1 MSSGC
6 FCIFDLFSRCC
17 FFLMCCSE
25 LSKATHL
32 CFFLKRRLSAISQM
46 QLQQIPR
53 TAECSLADTFAS
65 RVVELQ
71 SQDSDAATS
80 WKPYESLRRRCILW
94 VVLFGQN
101 LVFKLRL
108 KLWAHLFQICQ
119 SRFDFLLQKLVTLV
133 GLSLKCMKSKVES
146 NPEKRGRRCNPSQEE
161 NVTGVCESLTHLELA
176 PNNIWLKVILLQE
189 KIRIWRK
196 HYGLQARPT
205 PWQKS

>member
-1 MSSGC
+1 MSSVQLGSSM
-6 FCIFDLFSRCC
+6 FGRNSTAAKNPNIEFWAVAAFAFLTFPADAV

-108 KLWAHLFQICQ
+108 KLWAHLFQMCQ
-119 SRFDFLLQKLVTLV
+119 SRFDFLLQNPVTLV
-133 GLSLKCMKSKVES
+133 GLSLKCMKSKV
-146 NPEKRGRRCNPSQEE
+146 
-161 NVTGVCESLTHLELA
+161 
-176 PNNIWLKVILLQE
+176 
-189 KIRIWRK
+189 
-196 HYGLQARPT
+196 
-205 PWQKS
+205 